1 MPMSDAPAQI
11 VHDFRQ
17 HRLTSGSLEEHYEV
31 KTKALGL
38 GMSGEVML
46 GADRRTGEQVAVKA
60 FDLRVMSLRSKQ
72 DMCREMGVHSSLDHP
87 NVAKVKASFWSE
99 KKVFGYMVSEYLEG
113 GTLFDH
119 VQEAHMVSENHARIV
134 VTQLLRALEYLHG
147 LGFCHRDIKLENVV
161 YTDEARHQV
170 KLIDFG
176 LCSKWR
182 EGTSPMGRV
191 CGTKGYVAPEV
202 VKAKYTN
209 KADMWSLGVTVHAML
224 TGDIIGRGKDG
235 TPVTSKKLRLCSP
248 KVREFIEALL
258 APDPAARMS
267 ASEALGHGW
276 LQDSKK
282 LEGGR
287 PRTCTEGTEST
298 MATNTPIDSI
308 FSQESPIPIG
318 DDVAQGADPSPSD
331 LETHKFQDGTPSR
344 PRKAVGL
351 VRLVRSLWSA
361 VRGKKAS
368 VAPEPME
375 SIVPSP
381 SAR

>member
-1 MPMSDAPAQI
+1 
-11 VHDFRQ
+11 
-17 HRLTSGSLEEHYEV
+17 
-31 KTKALGL
+31 
-38 GMSGEVML
+38 MSGVVRL
-46 GADRRTGEQVAVKA
+46 ATHRQTGEKVAIKS
-60 FDLRVMSLRSKQ
+60 FDLRAMTRRSRH
-72 DMCREMGVHSSLDHP
+72 DMCREMGVQSSLDHP
-87 NVAKVKASFWSE
+87 SVAKVRASFWSE
-99 KKVFGYMVSEYLEG
+99 RTSFGHLVTECLEG
-113 GTLFDH
+113 GTVFDQI
-119 VQEAHMVSENHARIV
+119 QEVNTVSECQARIV
-134 VTQLLRALEYLHG
+134 ATQLLQALEYLHG
-147 LGFCHRDIKLENVV
+147 LGLCHRDVKLENVV
-161 YTDEARHQV
+161 YTDEARDQV

-176 LCSKWR
+176 LCCKWR
-182 EGTSPMGRV
+182 EGSAPMYRV
-191 CGTKGYVAPEV
+191 CGTKAYVAPEV
-202 VKAKYTN
+202 VKACYTN

-235 TPVTSKKLRLCSP
+235 TPVMSKKLGLCSP

-298 MATNTPIDSI
+298 MDTMTPTENI
-308 FSQESPIPIG
+308 FSQESLIG

-375 SIVPSP
+375 SIVPRP